1 MKFVDEAFIHVQ
13 GGNGGDGC
21 LSFRRE
27 RFIPYGGPDGGDGGE
42 GGRVI
47 LRVDEGLNTL
57 IDFRHAREFR
67 AESGQ
72 PGMGKQRTGRS
83 GRDREVRVP
92 LGTLVY
98 VADTGELIADLE
110 KKGESLVVAGG
121 GSQGLGNTRFKSS
134 TNRAPRRTTKGK
146 PGEVRGLR
154 LEMQLLADVGVA
166 GLPNAGKSTLV
177 SAVSA
182 AKPKIAP
189 YPFTTLY
196 PQLGVVSTSLDH
208 RFVIADIPGL
218 IAGAAAGAGLGI
230 QFLKHLNR
238 TRLLLHLVDLSSQDP
253 ADDVRTIE
261 TQLRQ
266 YSEAL
271 FGKERWLVLNK
282 VDLLA
287 EHEIA
292 ARGQETIERIGWEG
306 PVFFI
311 SALTGKGCREL
322 VSRIQDRLGAIGTAR
337 KLRPMESACQ

>member
-1 MKFVDEAFIHVQ
+1 
-13 GGNGGDGC
+13 
-21 LSFRRE
+21 
-27 RFIPYGGPDGGDGGE
+27 
-42 GGRVI
+42 
-47 LRVDEGLNTL
+47 
-57 IDFRHAREFR
+57 
-67 AESGQ
+67 
-72 PGMGKQRTGRS
+72 
-83 GRDREVRVP
+83 
-92 LGTLVY
+92 
-98 VADTGELIADLE
+98 
-110 KKGESLVVAGG
+110 
-121 GSQGLGNTRFKSS
+121 
-134 TNRAPRRTTKGK
+134 
-146 PGEVRGLR
+146 
-154 LEMQLLADVGVA
+154 
-166 GLPNAGKSTLV
+166 
-177 SAVSA
+177 
-182 AKPKIAP
+182 
-189 YPFTTLY
+189 

-218 IAGAAAGAGLGI
+218 IAGAAEGAGLGI

-238 TRLLLHLVDLSSQDP
+238 TRLLLPLVDLSSQDP